1 MSKPTIDA
9 ASDAASVLFNL
20 PEYRVVAVT
29 RNEAGGR
36 EVFLDTP
43 VTEAGFILR
52 VGCCRPG
59 CISGPCS
66 ESGTSRSTGTSWC
79 GG

>member
-36 EVFLDTP
+36 EVFLDTS
-43 VTEAGFILR
+43 VTEAG
-52 VGCCRPG
+52 CPA
-59 CISGPCS
+59 
-66 ESGTSRSTGTSWC
+66 C
-79 GG
+79 GLT